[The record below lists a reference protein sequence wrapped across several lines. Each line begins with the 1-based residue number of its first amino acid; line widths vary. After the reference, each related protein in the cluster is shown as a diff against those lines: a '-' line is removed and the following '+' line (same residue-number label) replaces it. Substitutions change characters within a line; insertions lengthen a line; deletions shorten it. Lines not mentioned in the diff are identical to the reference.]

1 MPALTSLNGV
11 AKRYRFD
18 RPWVLEDVDVGVH
31 PGAVVEVRG
40 VNGAG
45 KSTLLR
51 LLAGASLPSRGR
63 RQTAPGIAVGYA
75 PERLAAPPFTADEY
89 LRHHARIRGTS
100 THDTDAVVE
109 RLAFAS
115 LLGERMG
122 SLSKGSLQK
131 VVLTQALVGT
141 PRLLVLD
148 EPFSGLDAAAR
159 EALAEIV
166 RERAQDGAAIVYS
179 DHSEA
184 GQTRPQAD
192 LTWLVEGGQ
201 VEAGHA
207 RRRTTA
213 VVFEC
218 DASESDRA
226 LAEAIARGAHVRLVR
241 PLPHGRVRIE
251 IEDA

>member
-1 MPALTSLNGV
+1 MAALTSLTDV

-18 RPWVLEDVDVGVH
+18 RPWVLRDVDLDLQA
-31 PGAVVEVRG
+31 GAVAEVRG

-51 LLAGASLPSRGR
+51 LLAGASLPTRGR
-63 RQTAPGIAVGYA
+63 RETAPGIAVGYA

-89 LRHHARIRGTS
+89 LRHHARIRRTPER
-100 THDTDAVVE
+100 DTDAVVE
-109 RLAFAS
+109 RLEFAS

-122 SLSKGSLQK
+122 ALSKGSLQK
-131 VVLTQALVGT
+131 VVLTQALAGA

-148 EPFSGLDAAAR
+148 EPFSGLDADAR

-166 RERAQDGAAIVYS
+166 RERARDGAAVVYS

-192 LTWLVEGGQ
+192 LTWLVDGGR

-207 RRRTTA
+207 LPRGSA
-213 VVFEC
+213 VVFEL

-226 LAEAIARGAHVRLVR
+226 LASAIARGAHVRRVQ
-241 PLPHGRVRIE
+241 PLPDGRVRIE
-251 IEDA
+251 VEEP

>member
-1 MPALTSLNGV
+1 MAALTSLTDV

-18 RPWVLEDVDVGVH
+18 RPWVLKDVGLVVR

-63 RQTAPGIAVGYA
+63 RETAPGIAIGYA
-75 PERLAAPPFTADEY
+75 PERLAPPPFTAVEY
-89 LRHHARIRGTS
+89 LRHHARIRRTPER
-100 THDTDAVVE
+100 DTDVVVE
-109 RLAFAS
+109 RLGFTS

-122 SLSKGSLQK
+122 ALSKGSLQK
-131 VVLTQALVGT
+131 VVLAQALAGD

-148 EPFSGLDAAAR
+148 EPFSGLDADAR

-166 RERAQDGAAIVYS
+166 RERARDGAAVVYS
-179 DHSEA
+179 DHGEA

-192 LTWLVEGGQ
+192 ETWLIDGGR
-201 VEAGHA
+201 VGAGQA
-207 RRRTTA
+207 LRRAATA
-213 VVFEC
+213 AFEL

-226 LAEAIARGAHVRLVR
+226 LADAIARGAHVRRVQ
-241 PLPHGRVRIE
+241 PLPDGRVRIE
-251 IEDA
+251 VEEP